1 MAEFRNVVADG
12 DLIRERQVS
21 SLSWWPWCKKST
33 EWAPHR
39 NLSSEVRLLE
49 EMMHNAHAA
58 YRAAQD
64 NFVVAQKNVNMDKGI
79 LRSHKNDNSEIIYQ
93 IPSDES
99 ILARREGVKYSSG
112 KGSGGGGGGNNNGQQ
127 NKQNN
132 GNGNNN
138 QQKQNN
144 QKNNSGGHGR
154 KKSLLAVLADAEITV
169 H

>member
-33 EWAPHR
+33 EWEPYR

-79 LRSHKNDNSEIIYQ
+79 LRAHKNDNSEIIYQ

-112 KGSGGGGGGNNNGQQ
+112 KGSGGGGGNNNGQQ
-127 NKQNN
+127 KQNN

-138 QQKQNN
+138 QNN
-144 QKNNSGGHGR
+144 QKNNSGNQRGR
-154 KKSLLAVLADAEITV
+154 KVKLLEALLGAEVTI

>member
-12 DLIRERQVS
+12 DLIRERQMT

-39 NLSSEVRLLE
+39 NLSNEVRLLE

-64 NFVVAQKNVNMDKGI
+64 SFVVAQKNVNMDKGV
-79 LRSHKNDNSEIIYQ
+79 LRAHKLDNSEIIYQ

-99 ILARREGVKYSSG
+99 ILARRDGVKYSSG
-112 KGSGGGGGGNNNGQQ
+112 NRSGGSGGGNNNP
-127 NKQNN
+127 KQNN

-138 QQKQNN
+138 QQEKNN

-154 KKSLLAVLADAEITV
+154 KKSLLAILADAEVTL